1 MRFLSLILAGALC
14 ASPAVADD
22 RPRQRDYLTVA
33 LGAGTVPS
41 YSGSDENIF
50 VPALVVRGRLH
61 GFAFV
66 TRGVNLSVDL
76 AREHAGDDVDFK
88 FGPLLNIRTE
98 RSARIQDPQV
108 EALGKRSRT
117 LEGGFFTGI
126 AKTGVL
132 TSKHDQLGVRVTYVH
147 DLLGKHGSYVMI
159 PSIEYGTPLS
169 RTAYLGAQASVSYVG
184 KGYGRRYYDID
195 AAGSGASGLAV
206 YGGAGSKSGFAKMA
220 FSLAAA
226 KSLSGDLRKGWA
238 VVVAGQYGRMLGR
251 YARSPVVAD
260 AGDADQW
267 LGGLGLAYTF

>member
-1 MRFLSLILAGALC
+1 VRFLALILTGSLC
-14 ASPAVADD
+14 ASPALAED

-33 LGAGTVPS
+33 LGAGIIPS
-41 YSGSDENIF
+41 YTGSDETIF
-50 VPALVVRGRLH
+50 IPALVVRGRLH
-61 GFAFV
+61 GFAFI

-108 EALGKRSRT
+108 EALGAIPRT
-117 LEGGFFTGI
+117 LEGGFYTGI

-132 TSKHDQLGVRVTYVH
+132 TSKHDQLGVRVSYVH

-159 PSIEYGTPLS
+159 PSVEYGTPLS
-169 RTAYLGAQASVSYVG
+169 HTAYLGAQASVSYVG
-184 KGYGRRYYDID
+184 KGFGRQYYDID
-195 AAGSGASGLAV
+195 AAGSAASGLAV
-206 YGGAGSKSGFAKMA
+206 YDAAGRKSGFAKMA
-220 FSLAAA
+220 ITLAAA

-251 YARSPVVAD
+251 YARSPIVAD